1 MTRLDWAD
9 IQGFVLRGYPLKAI
23 RYFVLRV
30 SDAAPARAF
39 LGSLTSAAN
48 GGPRLTTAAAWT
60 QGQPRPQTA
69 WNIGITWPG
78 LLALGANALPGFAFE
93 SFPAF
98 MAGSV
103 NRASVVGD
111 TGDSSPATWVGGLG
125 SGHDHVL
132 LVLYAADLNHLDA
145 VTGPLNALWGPG
157 GAFVLLNTFTGNML
171 PNGRVHFGYRDG
183 IAQPTIEG
191 GTAHNIPDA
200 QPPSPAWNFVLLDDP
215 AATYNLPAPT
225 ELGRNGSFGVF
236 RVLRQDV
243 AAFERFLDANAA
255 NIDRELLAAKLCGRW
270 RNGVPLALSPE
281 TDSPARP
288 IPEDGLNNFDYVS
301 SVENASTFDD
311 RRGER
316 CPIGAHTRRLNP
328 RGQPVQGGGGHYH
341 RIVRRGI
348 PYGPPND
355 PVNPNDGKE
364 RGLLGFFINASIENQ
379 FEFLMSAWVNSGGF
393 AAGLPADETDPLTG
407 DQGAG
412 GGFTIPQ
419 AAPAPSL
426 NLPGFSRFVTTRGSS
441 YCFLPSV
448 TALRRLAAL

>member
-30 SDAAPARAF
+30 INAAAARAF
-39 LGSLTSAAN
+39 LGQLTNASG
-48 GGPRLTTAAAWT
+48 GGPHLTTAADWAHV
-60 QGQPRPQTA
+60 QPLPETA
-69 WNIGITWPG
+69 LNLGITWPG
-78 LLALGANALPGFAFE
+78 LLALGADALPGFAFK

-98 MAGSV
+98 VAGSA
-103 NRASVVGD
+103 NRAGVVGD
-111 TGDSSPATWVGGLG
+111 TGDSAPADWVGGLG
-125 SGHDHVL
+125 SGMDHVL
-132 LVLYAADLNHLDA
+132 LAFHAADVDHLDA
-145 VTGPLNALWGPG
+145 ATGPLGTLWGAE
-157 GAFVLLNTFTGNML
+157 GAFALLHTFTGNML
-171 PNGRVHFGYRDG
+171 PGGRVHFGYRDG

-191 GTAHNIPDA
+191 GMGHNTPDA

-215 AATYNLPAPT
+215 AAPYDLPSPV

-243 AAFERFLDANAA
+243 AAFERFLDANAGA
-255 NIDRELLAAKLCGRW
+255 IDRELLAAKLCGRW
-270 RNGVPLALSPE
+270 RNGVPLVLSPD

-288 IPEDGLNNFDYVS
+288 IPEDGLNNFDYVPS
-301 SVENASTFDD
+301 ADNASALDD
-311 RRGER
+311 QRGER

-328 RGQPVQGGGGHYH
+328 RGQTVQGGGGHHH

-348 PYGPPND
+348 PYGPAYD
-355 PVNPNDGKE
+355 PLNPDDVEE
-364 RGLLGFFINASIENQ
+364 RGLLGFFISASIENQ

-407 DQGAG
+407 DHGAG
-412 GGFTIPQ
+412 AGFTIPQ
-419 AAPAPSL
+419 TAPRTPLKLA
-426 NLPGFSRFVTTRGSS
+426 GFARFVTTRGGA